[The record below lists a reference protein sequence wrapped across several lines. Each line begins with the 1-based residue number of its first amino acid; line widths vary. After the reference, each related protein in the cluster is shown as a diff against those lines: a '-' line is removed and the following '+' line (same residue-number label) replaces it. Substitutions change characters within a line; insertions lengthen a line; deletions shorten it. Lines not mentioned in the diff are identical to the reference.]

1 MASLNTASRELVLK
15 IVYYGPGLGGKTT
28 TLQAL
33 HEASP
38 PERRGK
44 LVSLATP
51 VDRTLYFDFLPLRL
65 PPIRGLA
72 VRLQLFTVPGQVYF
86 NATRR
91 LVLSGADGI
100 VFVADSQAER
110 LDANLESL
118 ENLRENLA
126 EHGREL
132 SSLPHAFA
140 FNKRDLDELLSVDEL
155 DRALNRHGAPVFG
168 TVATRGDGTLATLEE
183 ITRRV
188 LVAYEAQ
195 LPVPSRPMPIP
206 PRIDESDG
214 PSVEV
219 RTPAP
224 PAVATRSGTEPPPG
238 AVAPSRDDDDVVTS
252 ASQRRREASVLPARA
267 EVETSAREG
276 TFLADLDRIERN
288 ADGEEEVES
297 VAGTAW
303 DAGLDGSVEAE
314 PVPARSVAPG
324 PGLSFASLFSP
335 IERPVVHEIE
345 AALGH
350 GAHSE
355 ALAACDTALVRML
368 APVAALVGCGPLDP
382 SLPLLVGVD
391 GRRFLAFRSVVRRAR
406 QRAGVGPRDALEAYA
421 FVLEVRAALT
431 QWETLC
437 EPGRAASGPVASGL
451 PPPHLPAK
459 DSTPPL
465 PPSSIAP
472 PPL

>member
-1 MASLNTASRELVLK
+1 VASLNTASRELVLK

-28 TLQAL
+28 TLQSL

-118 ENLRENLA
+118 ENLRENLS

-132 SSLPHAFA
+132 ASLPHAFA
-140 FNKRDLDELLSVDEL
+140 FNKRDLSDLLTVEELE
-155 DRALNRHGAPVFG
+155 RALNRHGAPVFG

-195 LPVPSRPMPIP
+195 LPVPSRPTP
-206 PRIDESDG
+206 PAGFSTGEG
-214 PSVEV
+214 PSVEMH
-219 RTPAP
+219 TPAP
-224 PAVATRSGTEPPPG
+224 PPASAASPAAAE
-238 AVAPSRDDDDVVTS
+238 ADEAVVTS
-252 ASQRRREASVLPARA
+252 AKRAPASLRPAAAEPA
-267 EVETSAREG
+267 EVVTSAATEG
-276 TFLADLDRIERN
+276 TFLADLDRIEEN
-288 ADGEEEVES
+288 ARRAAQSPAAEEVES
-297 VAGTAW
+297 VAGTQW
-303 DAGLDGSVEAE
+303 DADDVGPRTAASRA
-314 PVPARSVAPG
+314 APLTLA
-324 PGLSFASLFSP
+324 PRAGLSFAALFSP
-335 IERPVVHEIE
+335 VERAFVHEIE
-345 AALGH
+345 TALAH
-350 GAHSE
+350 GTHTE

-382 SLPLLVGVD
+382 ALPLLVGID
-391 GRRFLAFRSVVRRAR
+391 GRRFLSFRSLVRRAR
-406 QRAGVGPRDALEAYA
+406 QRGGVGPRDALEAYA

-431 QWETLC
+431 HWEMV
-437 EPGRAASGPVASGL
+437 RASNGASA
-451 PPPHLPAK
+451 PPPRESLPAP